1 MQKAIEKEVQK
12 SGSKEK
18 GEAFDYLQNA
28 ASEIVQAI
36 NRMIGTHPDISKRI
50 ERLEVMRF

>member
-1 MQKAIEKEVQK
+1 MQKAIEK